1 MIEKYHIFNKDVY
14 TGDLIHDTNGDKYE
28 YIQKDF
34 GEDGEYVNYKLNADL
49 SPARLRETLYD
60 DRIFPEN
67 RVNAREL
74 LRHIG
79 LLEYNQ
85 WEIFKISRLI
95 SDDTIWMS
103 DKMEPEWF
111 WSHHPFASFMPNYTE
126 KTGKPMYSIVD
137 EEAMD
142 DFY

>member
-1 MIEKYHIFNKDVY
+1 MKEIYHVFDKDVY

-28 YIQKDF
+28 YHQVDF
-34 GEDGEYVNYKLNADL
+34 SEHGEFVNYKLNANL
-49 SPARLRETLYD
+49 GSERLRETLYD

-67 RVNAREL
+67 RVDAHEILKRL
-74 LRHIG
+74 GMLT
-79 LLEYNQ
+79 YNP

-111 WSHHPFASFMPNYTE
+111 WFNHPVASWVPGYTE
-126 KTGKPMYSIVD
+126 KTGKPMYTPVKEVSN
-137 EEAMD
+137 D
-142 DFY
+142 DIY